1 MRVDCRTSASTHQ
14 KSRSPADNHQLQRAC
29 IATSD
34 CRAGPWRRAVNALER
49 KPMQETVKLVPVLVL
64 LTASVSILA
73 QERTGGTEPKSSSQQ
88 MMVIDPKVRDQMMAT
103 TKDMDKQLQ
112 ELKTC
117 VDRERAAAASTGRP
131 ITASEREALDAQIQ
145 A

>member
-1 MRVDCRTSASTHQ
+1 MQ
-14 KSRSPADNHQLQRAC
+14 K
-29 IATSD
+29 
-34 CRAGPWRRAVNALER
+34 
-49 KPMQETVKLVPVLVL
+49 TVKLVPVLVL

-73 QERTGGTEPKSSSQQ
+73 QERTGGTEAKSSSQQ

-117 VDRERAAAASTGRP
+117 VDRERSTAASSGRP

-145 A
+145 ALQKSIQQLRQETEKGPHYLEGKNPLRP